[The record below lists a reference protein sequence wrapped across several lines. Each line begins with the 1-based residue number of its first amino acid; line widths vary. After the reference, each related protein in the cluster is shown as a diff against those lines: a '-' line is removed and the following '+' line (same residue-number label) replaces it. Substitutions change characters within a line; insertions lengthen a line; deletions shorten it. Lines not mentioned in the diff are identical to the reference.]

1 MVCSNESKHTIFF
14 KCYDSLLQ
22 VPFCEDESVLNY
34 SELHFSKVTSF
45 KIGTLVFGQKSPKT
59 AIVIHADER
68 ARSASSQLFWC
79 GALQKL
85 ASLYSRCTYM
95 KELYCSARTPCM
107 LYNNIRSDRLRP
119 LRGTQDLKRSLL

>member
-1 MVCSNESKHTIFF
+1 MSISFHFF
-14 KCYDSLLQ
+14 FMLL
-22 VPFCEDESVLNY
+22 P
-34 SELHFSKVTSF
+34 
-45 KIGTLVFGQKSPKT
+45 KIKTCLIYIYGQKSIKG

-85 ASLYSRCTYM
+85 ASLYSRCTHM